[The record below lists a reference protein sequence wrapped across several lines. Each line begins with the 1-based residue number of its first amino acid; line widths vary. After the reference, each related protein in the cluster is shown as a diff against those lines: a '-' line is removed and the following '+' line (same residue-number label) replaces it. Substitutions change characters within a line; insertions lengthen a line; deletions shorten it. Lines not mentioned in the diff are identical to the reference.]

1 MILLS
6 HFIDAM
12 IIYHVTTAVAQSV
25 RAFNLH
31 ATGWMFE
38 SQPQPTE
45 VVKTGGDISTAKPSA
60 TSVCVTGPRKLT
72 L

>member
-31 ATGWMFE
+31 ATGWMLE
-38 SQPQPTE
+38 SQPQQTE
-45 VVKTGGDISTAKPSA
+45 VVKTGGDISTARRSA
-60 TSVCVTGPRKLT
+60 IVVSVMEPRR
-72 L
+72 